1 LNPRSVRRA
10 RTSVMGRLL
19 PARATETAA
28 IWTSCYHRT
37 APSPDASGVLDRTR
51 WPDTREWH
59 RPLLL
64 VAAATAPFVVVALA
78 GMLLDGRVL
87 VGAPIWFKPFKFA
100 VSIVIYAVTWAWLYA
115 YLPRNRAVRW
125 SATAIAA
132 MLAIEYLVIIVQ
144 VVRGRQSHF
153 NVATALDAVLWA
165 TMASSIVVLWVAN
178 LVVAGYL
185 LRRKV
190 GGPSLTCGV
199 RAGAVIS
206 LFGAAIAFMMTRPT
220 AAQRASFSDG
230 TFAGIIGGHS
240 VGVADG
246 GPIMPV
252 TGWSTTGGDLRIAH
266 FVGLH
271 ALQALPLVALLLAL
285 LAGRV
290 ALLRAEAVRTRLVLV
305 ASAGYAALTLVS
317 LWQALRGQPLTSPD
331 GLTVGVTALLVVL
344 VVAAAVAVLVTGRRA
359 SHRSLA

>member
-1 LNPRSVRRA
+1 
-10 RTSVMGRLL
+10 
-19 PARATETAA
+19 
-28 IWTSCYHRT
+28 
-37 APSPDASGVLDRTR
+37 VLDRTR

-64 VAAATAPFVVVALA
+64 VAAVTAPFVMISLA

-115 YLPRNRAVRW
+115 YLPRTRLVRW
-125 SATAIAA
+125 STTIIAA
-132 MLAIEYLVIIVQ
+132 TLAIEYAVIVGQ

-153 NVATALDAVLWA
+153 NVATPLDAALWA
-165 TMASSIVVLWVAN
+165 TMATSIVVLWVAN

-190 GGPSLTCGV
+190 GGPSLTWGV

-206 LFGAAIAFMMTRPT
+206 LFGAAVAFMMTRPT
-220 AAQRASFSDG
+220 AAQLASFRDG
-230 TFAGIIGGHS
+230 TFAGIIGAHN
-240 VGVADG
+240 VGAADG

-252 TGWSTTGGDLRIAH
+252 TGWSTTAGDLRIAH

-271 ALQALPLVALLLAL
+271 ALQALPLVAVLLAL
-285 LAGRV
+285 AAGRV
-290 ALLRAEAVRTRLVLV
+290 ALLRAEEVRTRLVVV
-305 ASAGYAALTLVS
+305 ASVGYAALTLLS
-317 LWQALRGQPLTSPD
+317 LWQALRGQPVTDPD
-331 GLTVGVTALLVVL
+331 GLTLVAIGVLLVL
-344 VVAAAVAVLVTGRRA
+344 VVGAAAAVLAVSGRDPERAPDPTG
-359 SHRSLA
+359 

>member
-1 LNPRSVRRA
+1 
-10 RTSVMGRLL
+10 
-19 PARATETAA
+19 
-28 IWTSCYHRT
+28 
-37 APSPDASGVLDRTR
+37 VLDRTR

-64 VAAATAPFVVVALA
+64 VAAGTAPFVVVSLA

-115 YLPRNRAVRW
+115 YLPRNRVVRW
-125 SATAIAA
+125 STAIIAA
-132 MLAIEYLVIIVQ
+132 MLAIEYVIIVGQ

-153 NVATALDAVLWA
+153 NVVTALDAALWA
-165 TMASSIVVLWVAN
+165 TMATSIVVLWIAN
-178 LVVAGYL
+178 LVVAAYL

-190 GGPSLTCGV
+190 GGPSLTWGV

-206 LFGAAIAFMMTRPT
+206 LFGAAVAFMMTRPT

-240 VGVADG
+240 VGVVDG

-271 ALQALPLVALLLAL
+271 ALQALPLVAVLLAL

-290 ALLRAEAVRTRLVLV
+290 ALLRAEEVRTRLVVV
-305 ASAGYAALTLVS
+305 ASAGYAALTLLS

-331 GLTVGVTALLVVL
+331 RVTLVVAGLVVVL
-344 VVAAAVAVLVTGRRA
+344 VVAGVVAVLATSPRDPQ
-359 SHRSLA
+359 RSREPAA

>member
-1 LNPRSVRRA
+1 
-10 RTSVMGRLL
+10 M
-19 PARATETAA
+19 
-28 IWTSCYHRT
+28 
-37 APSPDASGVLDRTR
+37 
-51 WPDTREWH
+51 REWH

-64 VAAATAPFVVVALA
+64 VAAVTAPFVVISLA

-87 VGAPIWFKPFKFA
+87 VGAPAWSKPFKFA

-115 YLPRNRAVRW
+115 YLPRTRLVRW
-125 SATAIAA
+125 ATTIIAA
-132 MLAIEYLVIIVQ
+132 MLAIEYLIIVAQ

-153 NVATALDAVLWA
+153 NVATALDATLWA
-165 TMASSIVVLWVAN
+165 AMATSIVLLWIAN

-190 GGPSLTCGV
+190 GGPSLTWGV

-206 LFGAAIAFMMTRPT
+206 LFGAAVAFMMTRPT
-220 AAQRASFSDG
+220 AAQRASFADG

-240 VGVADG
+240 VGVVDG

-266 FVGLH
+266 FIGLH
-271 ALQALPLVALLLAL
+271 ALQALPLVAVLLAL

-290 ALLRAEAVRTRLVLV
+290 ALLRAEDAAWTPRQHPGRLALHATDTSRLDEIAARFLGEAVSGFELVDL
-305 ASAGYAALTLVS
+305 
-317 LWQALRGQPLTSPD
+317 
-331 GLTVGVTALLVVL
+331 
-344 VVAAAVAVLVTGRRA
+344 
-359 SHRSLA
+359 

>member
-1 LNPRSVRRA
+1 ML
-10 RTSVMGRLL
+10 
-19 PARATETAA
+19 
-28 IWTSCYHRT
+28 
-37 APSPDASGVLDRTR
+37 SGVLDTTR
-51 WPDTREWH
+51 WLDTREWH

-64 VAAATAPFVVVALA
+64 VAAVTAPFVAISLV

-87 VGAPIWFKPFKFA
+87 VGAPIWLKPFKFA

-115 YLPRNRAVRW
+115 YLPRNRWVRR
-125 SATAIAA
+125 STTVIAA
-132 MLAIEYLVIIVQ
+132 MLAIEYVIIVGQ

-153 NVATALDAVLWA
+153 NVATPFDAALWA
-165 TMASSIVVLWVAN
+165 TMATSIVVLWVAN
-178 LVVAGYL
+178 LVVAAYL
-185 LRRKV
+185 LRAKV
-190 GGPSLTCGV
+190 GGPSLTRGV
-199 RAGAVIS
+199 QAGAVVS
-206 LFGAAIAFMMTRPT
+206 LFGAAVAFMMTRPT

-271 ALQALPLVALLLAL
+271 ALQALPLVAVLLAL
-285 LAGRV
+285 AAGRV
-290 ALLRAEAVRTRLVLV
+290 AVLRAEEVRTRLVVV
-305 ASAGYAALTLVS
+305 ASAGYAGLTLLA

-331 GLTVGVTALLVVL
+331 GLTLTAFGVLVVL
-344 VVAAAVAVLVTGRRA
+344 VAAAATAVLATGRRDA
-359 SHRSLA
+359 RRSREPTG